1 MILAD
6 KIIMLRK
13 RYGWSQE
20 ELAEKMQVTRQS
32 VSKWEGAQSIPDL
45 DKILRL
51 SQIFGV
57 STDYLLKDELE
68 DAEYSDHVEDTYTLR
83 RVTMEEANAFLS
95 IKEFTAKR
103 IALATFLCIIS
114 PITLFLLNAAR
125 ESQALTISEALASG
139 IGLIVLFLLVAV
151 AVAVFITSGSMT
163 SQYEFLEK
171 ESFET
176 EYGVSGMVRE
186 RQKQYRAT
194 YTKYNVIGACLCIL
208 SVIPLFIGGLLSE
221 DGLILASMLS
231 ITMLLAGVGA
241 MFFINAGIN
250 WASMEKLLQEGDYSR
265 KNKQRS
271 PVIGAIA
278 TVYWLL
284 VVAAF
289 LAYSF
294 FSNDWQNSWIIWPVA
309 GVLFA
314 VLMVICNALDR
325 KER

>member
-1 MILAD
+1 
-6 KIIMLRK
+6 MLRK

-241 MFFINAGIN
+241 MFLSMRVSTGRAWRSCCRRGIIHGRTSNA
-250 WASMEKLLQEGDYSR
+250 R
-265 KNKQRS
+265 R
-271 PVIGAIA
+271 
-278 TVYWLL
+278 
-284 VVAAF
+284 
-289 LAYSF
+289 
-294 FSNDWQNSWIIWPVA
+294 
-309 GVLFA
+309 
-314 VLMVICNALDR
+314 
-325 KER
+325 

>member
-83 RVTMEEANAFLS
+83 RVTMEEANALLS

-314 VLMVICNALDR
+314 ALMVICNALDR

>member
-20 ELAEKMQVTRQS
+20 ELAEKIQVTRQS

-314 VLMVICNALDR
+314 ALMVICNALDR

>member
-1 MILAD
+1 
-6 KIIMLRK
+6 
-13 RYGWSQE
+13 
-20 ELAEKMQVTRQS
+20 
-32 VSKWEGAQSIPDL
+32 
-45 DKILRL
+45 
-51 SQIFGV
+51 
-57 STDYLLKDELE
+57 
-68 DAEYSDHVEDTYTLR
+68 
-83 RVTMEEANAFLS
+83 
-95 IKEFTAKR
+95 
-103 IALATFLCIIS
+103 
-114 PITLFLLNAAR
+114 
-125 ESQALTISEALASG
+125 
-139 IGLIVLFLLVAV
+139 
-151 AVAVFITSGSMT
+151 
-163 SQYEFLEK
+163 
-171 ESFET
+171 
-176 EYGVSGMVRE
+176 MVRE

-314 VLMVICNALDR
+314 ALMVICNALDR

>member
-314 VLMVICNALDR
+314 ALMVICNALDR